1 MTDHLNYRHIHVSN
15 NSVDPDDAEDRLVF
29 YELNLEHAQAEANIG
44 LGRIA
49 LSLCATTRP
58 LHAGFAN
65 IFGVSV
71 SEAAMRTNPRP
82 TWRSQMPHMSTST
95 G

>member
-1 MTDHLNYRHIHVSN
+1 
-15 NSVDPDDAEDRLVF
+15 
-29 YELNLEHAQAEANIG
+29 
-44 LGRIA
+44 

-65 IFGVSV
+65 IFGVSI